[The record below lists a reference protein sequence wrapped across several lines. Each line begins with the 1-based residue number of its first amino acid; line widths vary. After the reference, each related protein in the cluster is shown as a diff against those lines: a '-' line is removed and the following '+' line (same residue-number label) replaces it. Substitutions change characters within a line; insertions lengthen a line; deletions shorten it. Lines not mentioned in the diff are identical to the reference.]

1 MRRLVSTLAA
11 LALVAAAPVAA
22 AASASAHDSGHDSGH
37 DGDHARSTTVW
48 VRGDGSHVRLSRWHV
63 DEGTVV
69 FHESTSNTGPGG
81 SQISLFRL
89 LGKATLNTFKADL
102 AHEFSSNPKIAAMGT
117 RELNRDVRATGL
129 ADVQKGYP
137 ASVRVNL
144 RPGTYYL
151 MDLGSFFGPMGP
163 SGAPNPAFT
172 KLVVRDGDDDGWSWS
187 DGSAWDGSGWHPTIW
202 LTAAD
207 RFVGPRR
214 LPAKGSVTFRNIG
227 DSIHVAQFSPVKKGT
242 TDKQIQAYYDSGSMA
257 PPPFALNG
265 PTFGLDV
272 LSAGRSATLSYDMPP
287 GTYVLQCFVAD
298 AVTGMPHAI
307 MGMHKV
313 VVLK

>member
-1 MRRLVSTLAA
+1 MRRLVSTLATLA
-11 LALVAAAPVAA
+11 LAAAVPVAA
-22 AASASAHDSGHDSGH
+22 AGSASAHE
-37 DGDHARSTTVW
+37 GDHHHVTTVW
-48 VRGDGSHVRLSRWHV
+48 VTGDGSHVSLSRSHV
-63 DEGTVV
+63 DAGAIS
-69 FHESTSNTGPGG
+69 FHVSTSNAGPGG

-89 LGKATLNTFKADL
+89 LGKATTNTFKADL
-102 AHEFSSNPKIAAMGT
+102 ANEFSSTPATAAKGT
-117 RELNRDVRATGL
+117 RGLNRHISATGL

-163 SGAPNPAFT
+163 SGAPNPALTTF
-172 KLVVRDGDDDGWSWS
+172 VVRSTEGNS
-187 DGSAWDGSGWHPTIW
+187 SASKDGSGWDTPTIW
-202 LTAAD
+202 LTSAD
-207 RFVGPRR
+207 RFVGPRN
-214 LPAKGSVTFRNIG
+214 LPAEGSVTFRNVA
-227 DSIHVAQFSPVKKGT
+227 DTIHVAQFSPVKKGT
-242 TDKQIQAYYDSGSMA
+242 TDQQVQAYYDSGVMT

-272 LSAGRSATLSYDMPP
+272 LSAGTHATLTYDMPP

-298 AVTGMPHAI
+298 DVTGMPHAL

>member
-11 LALVAAAPVAA
+11 LTLAAAVPVAA
-22 AASASAHDSGHDSGH
+22 AGGASAQDGGHDSDHGH
-37 DGDHARSTTVW
+37 VTTVW
-48 VRGDGSHVRLSRWHV
+48 VTGDGSHVKLSSWRV
-63 DEGTVV
+63 EEGPVV
-69 FHESTSNTGPGG
+69 FHESTSNAGPGG

-89 LGKATLNTFKADL
+89 LGKATINTFKADL
-102 AHEFSSNPKIAAMGT
+102 ADEFSSNPKTAAKGT
-117 RELNRDVRATGL
+117 RELNRDIRATGL

-137 ASVRVNL
+137 ASVRVDL
-144 RPGTYYL
+144 SPGTYYL

-163 SGAPNPAFT
+163 SGTPNPALT
-172 KLVVRDGDDDGWSWS
+172 KLVVRDSDEDSSAWQ
-187 DGSAWDGSGWHPTIW
+187 DGSAREDSSGWHTPTIW

-207 RFVGPRR
+207 RFVGPSH
-214 LPAKGSVTFRNIG
+214 LPAKGSVTFRNVG

-242 TDKQIQAYYDSGSMA
+242 TDKQIQAYYDSGVMT

-272 LSAGRSATLSYDMPP
+272 LSAGTHATLTYDMPP

>member
-11 LALVAAAPVAA
+11 LTLAAAVPVAA
-22 AASASAHDSGHDSGH
+22 AGSASAHDSGHDRDHGH
-37 DGDHARSTTVW
+37 VTSVW
-48 VRGDGSHVRLSRWHV
+48 VTGDGSHVKLSRWRV
-63 DEGTVV
+63 EEGPVL
-69 FHESTSNTGPGG
+69 FHESTTNASPGG

-89 LGKATLNTFKADL
+89 LGKATVNTFKADL
-102 AHEFSSNPKIAAMGT
+102 ADEFSPNPKTAAKGT

-144 RPGTYYL
+144 HPGTYYL

-163 SGAPNPAFT
+163 SGAPNPALT
-172 KLVVRDGDDDGWSWS
+172 KLVVRDSDDDGWSWS
-187 DGSAWDGSGWHPTIW
+187 DSSAREDGSGWHPTIW

-207 RFVGPRR
+207 RFVGPGR
-214 LPAKGSVTFRNIG
+214 LPAEGSVTFRNVG

-242 TDKQIQAYYDSGSMA
+242 TDKQIQAYYDSGVMA

-272 LSAGRSATLSYDMPP
+272 LSAGSSATLSYDMPP

-298 AVTGMPHAI
+298 SVTGMPHAI

>member
-11 LALVAAAPVAA
+11 LALAAAVPVAA
-22 AASASAHDSGHDSGH
+22 AGSASAHE
-37 DGDHARSTTVW
+37 GDHHHVTTVW
-48 VRGDGSHVRLSRWHV
+48 VKGDGSHVSLSRSHV
-63 DEGTVV
+63 DAGPVI
-69 FHESTSNTGPGG
+69 FHQSTSNSGPGG

-89 LGKATLNTFKADL
+89 LGKATVNTFKADL
-102 AHEFSSNPKIAAMGT
+102 AHEFSSNPATAAKGT
-117 RELNRDVRATGL
+117 RELNRDIRAAGL

-151 MDLGSFFGPMGP
+151 MDLGSFFGATGP
-163 SGAPNPAFT
+163 SGAPNPALT
-172 KLVVRDGDDDGWSWS
+172 RLVVRGTERDSAAWKDD
-187 DGSAWDGSGWHPTIW
+187 SGWDTPTIW
-202 LTAAD
+202 LTSAD
-207 RFVGPRR
+207 RFVGPSH
-214 LPAKGSVTFRNIG
+214 LPADGSVTFRNVA
-227 DSIHVAQFSPVKKGT
+227 DTIHIAQFSPVKKGT
-242 TDKQIQAYYDSGSMA
+242 TDAQVQAYYDSGVMT

-265 PTFGLDV
+265 PSFGLDV
-272 LSAGRSATLSYDMPP
+272 LSGGTHATLTYDMPP

-298 AVTGMPHAI
+298 DVTGMPHAI